1 MNKIKIGV
9 VEDEVI
15 IADSICAV
23 LRQLGYDTTEPATS
37 YSEALD
43 MIENE
48 RPDMM
53 LLDINLAGN
62 KDGIQLAADI
72 KTRYDLPFIFLT
84 ANSDSATVERAK
96 VVEPPAYLVKPFN
109 KNELFTSIEICLSNY
124 TRQKQK
130 KVPEI
135 TDSTNFVINDAIF
148 IKDGYSFVKVFFKD
162 IYYLQSDH
170 VYVKVITKDK
180 EFLIR
185 SSLQAYAENFDPQ
198 KFFRIGKSHIINV
211 DHIQKMDGASVTID
225 GKVLPMAK
233 QFKDELLKRLRLG

>member
-43 MIENE
+43 MIESE
-48 RPDMM
+48 KPDLL
-53 LLDINLAGN
+53 LLDINLAGS
-62 KDGIQLAADI
+62 KDGIQLAAEI
-72 KTRYDLPFIFLT
+72 KVRYDLPFIFLT

-96 VVEPPAYLVKPFN
+96 AVEPPAYLVKPFN

-124 TRQKQK
+124 TRQKHK

-135 TDSTNFVINDAIF
+135 TDNSNFVINDAIF

-162 IYYLQSDH
+162 ICYLQSDH

-198 KFFRIGKSHIINV
+198 KFFRIGKSHVINV

-233 QFKDELLKRLRLG
+233 QFRDELLKRLRLG

>member
-1 MNKIKIGV
+1 MSKIKVGV
-9 VEDEVI
+9 VEDEFI

-23 LRQLGYDTTEPATS
+23 LRQLGYDATEPAAS

-43 MIENE
+43 MIESE
-48 RPDMM
+48 KPDML
-53 LLDINLAGN
+53 LLDINLAGS
-62 KDGIQLAADI
+62 KDGIQLAAEI
-72 KTRYDLPFIFLT
+72 KLRYDLPFIFLT

-96 VVEPPAYLVKPFN
+96 AVEPPAYLVKPFN
-109 KNELFTSIEICLSNY
+109 KNELFTSIEICLSNF
-124 TRQKQK
+124 TRQKHKQ
-130 KVPEI
+130 VPEI
-135 TDSTNFVINDAIF
+135 SDNSNFVVNDAIF

-162 IYYLQSDH
+162 ICYLQSDH

-185 SSLQAYAENFDPQ
+185 SSLQAYAENFDAQ
-198 KFFRIGKSHIINV
+198 KFFRIGKSHVINV

-233 QFKDELLKRLRLG
+233 QFRDELLKRLRLG

>member
-37 YSEALD
+37 YSESLD
-43 MIENE
+43 MIERE
-48 RPDMM
+48 KPDLL
-53 LLDINLAGN
+53 LLDINLAGS

-72 KTRYDLPFIFLT
+72 KARYDLPFIFLT

-96 VVEPPAYLVKPFN
+96 AVEPPAYLVKPFN

-124 TRQKQK
+124 THQKHK
-130 KVPEI
+130 KKTEI
-135 TDSTNFVINDAIF
+135 ADSSNFVVNDAIF
-148 IKDGYSFVKVFFKD
+148 IRDGYSFVKVYFRD

-185 SSLQAYAENFDPQ
+185 SSLHAYAENFNAE

-211 DHIQKMDGASVTID
+211 DHIQKMDGAGVTID
-225 GKVLPMAK
+225 NKVLPMAK
-233 QFKDELLKRLRLG
+233 QFRDELLKRLRLG

>member
-1 MNKIKIGV
+1 MNKIKIGI

-48 RPDMM
+48 KPDLM

-72 KTRYDLPFIFLT
+72 KARYDLPFIFLT

-96 VVEPPAYLVKPFN
+96 IVEPPAYLVKPFN

-124 TRQKQK
+124 SRQKQK
-130 KVPEI
+130 KVSQI

-148 IKDGYSFVKVFFKD
+148 IRDGYSFVKVFFND
-162 IYYLQSDH
+162 VYYLQSEH

-185 SSLQAYAENFDPQ
+185 SSLQLYAENFDPK
-198 KFFRIGKSHIINV
+198 KFFRIGKSHVINV
-211 DHIQKMDGASVTID
+211 DHIQKMDGVSVTIE

-233 QFKDELLKRLRLG
+233 QFKDELMKRLRLG

>member
-37 YSEALD
+37 YSDALD

-135 TDSTNFVINDAIF
+135 TDSTNFVINDA
-148 IKDGYSFVKVFFKD
+148 
-162 IYYLQSDH
+162 
-170 VYVKVITKDK
+170 
-180 EFLIR
+180 
-185 SSLQAYAENFDPQ
+185 
-198 KFFRIGKSHIINV
+198 
-211 DHIQKMDGASVTID
+211 
-225 GKVLPMAK
+225 
-233 QFKDELLKRLRLG
+233 

>member
-1 MNKIKIGV
+1 MSKIKIGV

-23 LRQLGYDTTEPATS
+23 LRQLGYDTAEPATS
-37 YSEALD
+37 YTEALC
-43 MIENE
+43 MIEE
-48 RPDMM
+48 ARPDLL

-62 KDGIQLAADI
+62 KDGIQLAGEI
-72 KTRYDLPFIFLT
+72 KKSYDLPFIFLT

-96 VVEPPAYLVKPFN
+96 AVEPPAYLVKPFN

-124 TRQKQK
+124 TRQKNK
-130 KVPEI
+130 KDAVV
-135 TDSTNFVINDAIF
+135 TDGPDFIINDALF
-148 IKDGYSFVKVFFKD
+148 IKDGYAFVKVFFKD

-170 VYVKVITKDK
+170 VYVKVFTKEK

-185 SSLQAYAENFDPQ
+185 SSLQGYAENFDPA
-198 KFFRIGKSHIINV
+198 KFYRIGKSHIINV

-225 GKVLPMAK
+225 GKVLAMAK
-233 QFKDELLKRLRLG
+233 PQRDELFKHLRLG

>member
-1 MNKIKIGV
+1 MTKIKIGV

-15 IADSICAV
+15 IADSICAS
-23 LRQLGYDTTEPATS
+23 LRQLGYDTTEAAASFT
-37 YSEALD
+37 EALEI
-43 MIENE
+43 IEQE
-48 RPDMM
+48 KPDLM
-53 LLDINLAGN
+53 LLDINLAGS
-62 KDGIQLAADI
+62 KDGIQLAAEI
-72 KTRYDLPFIFLT
+72 KLRYDLPFIFLT
-84 ANSDSATVERAK
+84 ANSDSATIERAK
-96 VVEPPAYLVKPFN
+96 AVEPPAYLVKPFN

-124 TRQKQK
+124 TRQKHK
-130 KVPEI
+130 KITEI
-135 TDSTNFVINDAIF
+135 TDTSNFVVNDAIF

-211 DHIQKMDGASVTID
+211 DHIQRMDGASITID

-233 QFKDELLKRLRLG
+233 QFRDELLKRLRLG